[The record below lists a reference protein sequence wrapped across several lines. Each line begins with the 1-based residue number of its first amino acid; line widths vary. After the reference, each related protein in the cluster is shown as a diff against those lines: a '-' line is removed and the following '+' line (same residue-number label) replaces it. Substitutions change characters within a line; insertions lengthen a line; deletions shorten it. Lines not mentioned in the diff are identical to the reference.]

1 MQTCEALHIVLYH
14 YAGNNPIRYIDPDG
28 NSLFSFFVQTTE
40 SYREYNDKY
49 RTTQRTTILT
59 TFRVYSE
66 DKNTLQDFKDRNN
79 FNDGEIYE
87 HGSNEMPDALSDY
100 SDLLKNEKLI
110 LVTVETNSTTKYDKV
125 YGEYKFSE
133 NEKLI
138 LIYEKRGDEYVKIS
152 EIQST
157 SN

>member
-1 MQTCEALHIVLYH
+1 MLFADSISSCLTLEFPAFVIAVLALHIVLYH

-49 RTTQRTTILT
+49 RTTQRTTIIT
-59 TFRVYSE
+59 TFRVYSK

-100 SDLLKNEKLI
+100 SDLLQVL
-110 LVTVETNSTTKYDKV
+110 L
-125 YGEYKFSE
+125 
-133 NEKLI
+133 
-138 LIYEKRGDEYVKIS
+138 
-152 EIQST
+152 
-157 SN
+157 

>member
-14 YAGNNPIRYIDPDG
+14 YAGNNPVRYIDPDG

-49 RTTQRTTILT
+49 RTTQRTTIIT

-79 FNDGEIYE
+79 FNDGDIVQNKFQFLI
-87 HGSNEMPDALSDY
+87 GISN
-100 SDLLKNEKLI
+100 I
-110 LVTVETNSTTKYDKV
+110 FFV
-125 YGEYKFSE
+125 
-133 NEKLI
+133 
-138 LIYEKRGDEYVKIS
+138 
-152 EIQST
+152 
-157 SN
+157 

>member
-14 YAGNNPIRYIDPDG
+14 YVSNNPVRYIDPDG

-49 RTTQRTTILT
+49 RTTQRTTIIT

-100 SDLLKNEKLI
+100 SDLLQAL
-110 LVTVETNSTTKYDKV
+110 L
-125 YGEYKFSE
+125 
-133 NEKLI
+133 
-138 LIYEKRGDEYVKIS
+138 
-152 EIQST
+152 
-157 SN
+157 